1 MFNENDFDKM
11 SEFNTDSAP
20 DGLVDASDYANDMI
34 SITNIL
40 SELDYDDMTSRMHGM
55 MNIINHTYDDN
66 GELDSERVTGV
77 IISLCFHVIN
87 VINSLEEDS
96 RQDYFEFTKNEVIPT
111 IIDESSTLPYWDLEE
126 TDGE

>member
-1 MFNENDFDKM
+1 MFNESDFDKM
-11 SEFNTDSAP
+11 SEDNTDSAP

-34 SITNIL
+34 AITNIL

-55 MNIINHTYDDN
+55 MNIINHTYGDD

-77 IISLCFHVIN
+77 IISLCFHVVN

-96 RQDYFEFTKNEVIPT
+96 RQDYFEFTKNEVIPV

>member
-11 SEFNTDSAP
+11 SEDNTDSAP

-34 SITNIL
+34 AITNIL

-55 MNIINHTYDDN
+55 MNIINHTYGDD
-66 GELDSERVTGV
+66 GELDPGRVTGV
-77 IISLCFHVIN
+77 IISLCFHVVN

-96 RQDYFEFTKNEVIPT
+96 RQDYFEFTKNEVMPV

>member
-11 SEFNTDSAP
+11 SEDNTDSAP

-34 SITNIL
+34 AITNIL

-55 MNIINHTYDDN
+55 MNIINHTYGDD

-77 IISLCFHVIN
+77 IISLCFHVVN

-96 RQDYFEFTKNEVIPT
+96 RQDYFEFTKNEVMPV

>member
-1 MFNENDFDKM
+1 VFNENDFDKM

>member
-1 MFNENDFDKM
+1 VFNENDFDKM
-11 SEFNTDSAP
+11 SEDNTDSAP

-66 GELDSERVTGV
+66 GELDHERVTGV

-96 RQDYFEFTKNEVIPT
+96 RQDYFEFTKNEVIPV

>member
-11 SEFNTDSAP
+11 SEYNTDSAP

>member
-11 SEFNTDSAP
+11 SEDNTDSAP

-34 SITNIL
+34 AITNIL

-55 MNIINHTYDDN
+55 MNIINHTYGDD

-96 RQDYFEFTKNEVIPT
+96 RQDYFEFTKNEVIPV

>member
-1 MFNENDFDKM
+1 VFNENDFDKM
-11 SEFNTDSAP
+11 SEDNTDSAP

-34 SITNIL
+34 AITNIL

-55 MNIINHTYDDN
+55 MNIINHTYGDD

-77 IISLCFHVIN
+77 IISLCFHVVN

-96 RQDYFEFTKNEVIPT
+96 RQDYFEFTKNEVMPV

>member
-1 MFNENDFDKM
+1 VFNENDFDKM
-11 SEFNTDSAP
+11 SEDNTDSAP

-34 SITNIL
+34 AITNIL

-55 MNIINHTYDDN
+55 MNIINHTYGDD

-77 IISLCFHVIN
+77 IISLCFHVVN

-96 RQDYFEFTKNEVIPT
+96 RQNYFEFTKNEVMPV

>member
-11 SEFNTDSAP
+11 SEDNTDSAP

-66 GELDSERVTGV
+66 GELDHERVTGV

-96 RQDYFEFTKNEVIPT
+96 RQDYFEFTKNEVIPV

>member
-11 SEFNTDSAP
+11 SEDNTDSAP

-34 SITNIL
+34 AITNIL

-55 MNIINHTYDDN
+55 MNIINHTYGDD

-77 IISLCFHVIN
+77 IISLCFHVVN

-96 RQDYFEFTKNEVIPT
+96 RQDYFEFTKNEVIPV

>member
-11 SEFNTDSAP
+11 SEDNTDSAP

-66 GELDSERVTGV
+66 GELDHERVTGV

-96 RQDYFEFTKNEVIPT
+96 RQDYFEFTNNEVIPV

>member
-1 MFNENDFDKM
+1 MFNEDDFEKM
-11 SEFNTDSAP
+11 NENISDSVP

-34 SITNIL
+34 QITSIL
-40 SELDYDDMTSRMHGM
+40 SEIDYEDMTSRMHAM
-55 MNIINHTYDDN
+55 MSIINHTYDEN
-66 GELDSERVTGV
+66 GDLDSERVTGV
-77 IISLCFHVIN
+77 IISLCFHIIN
-87 VINSLEEDS
+87 VINSLEEES

>member
-11 SEFNTDSAP
+11 SEDNTDSAP

-66 GELDSERVTGV
+66 GELDHERVTGV

-87 VINSLEEDS
+87 VINSLEDDS
-96 RQDYFEFTKNEVIPT
+96 RQDYFEFTKNEVIPV

>member
-1 MFNENDFDKM
+1 MFNSDDFDKM
-11 SEFNTDSAP
+11 SEDNTDSVP

-34 SITNIL
+34 AITSIL

-55 MNIINHTYDDN
+55 MNIINHTYNDD

-77 IISLCFHVIN
+77 IISLCFHIIN
-87 VINSLEEDS
+87 VINSLEDDS
-96 RQDYFEFTKNEVIPT
+96 RQDYFNFTKNEVIPV

-126 TDGE
+126 TDGQ

>member
-1 MFNENDFDKM
+1 MFHENDFDKM
-11 SEFNTDSAP
+11 SEDNTDSAP

-34 SITNIL
+34 AITNIL

-55 MNIINHTYDDN
+55 MNIINHTYGDD

-96 RQDYFEFTKNEVIPT
+96 RQDYFEFTKNEVIPV

>member
-1 MFNENDFDKM
+1 VFNENDFDKM
-11 SEFNTDSAP
+11 SEDNTDSAP

-34 SITNIL
+34 AITNIL

-55 MNIINHTYDDN
+55 MNIINHTYGDD

-96 RQDYFEFTKNEVIPT
+96 RQDYFEFTKNEVIPV

>member
-1 MFNENDFDKM
+1 MVNSDDFDKM
-11 SEFNTDSAP
+11 SEDNTDSVP

-34 SITNIL
+34 AITSIL

-55 MNIINHTYDDN
+55 MNIINHTYNDD

-77 IISLCFHVIN
+77 IISLCFHIIN
-87 VINSLEEDS
+87 VINSLEDDS
-96 RQDYFEFTKNEVIPT
+96 RQDYFNFTKNEVIPV

-126 TDGE
+126 TDGQ

>member
-11 SEFNTDSAP
+11 SEDNTDSAP

-55 MNIINHTYDDN
+55 MNIINHTYGDD

-96 RQDYFEFTKNEVIPT
+96 RQDYFEFTKNEVIPV